1 MAVDWAAEAA
11 RPGRQRHAP
20 ASRPEATAGLQT
32 AGRTLQSVRTSLG
45 VARSPAKINQE
56 KSAMKI
62 ESFTNCRMTAV
73 TTKQQ
78 AHFTS
83 YPASAHARSSPIG
96 PAGSL
101 ALLLPSQL
109 CGQGE
114 ARRGILGTP
123 AEDRTG
129 RLAVPAVGR
138 KGKLGV
144 LALPLADIQVARRV
158 RPEDTARKLRML
170 APAARSHTLAARSQ
184 VVDHSR
190 NAAKREAR

>member
-1 MAVDWAAEAA
+1 MTAFPKTCASPAGAGPGPQRGPVAVDWAAEAA
-11 RPGRQRHAP
+11 RHGRQRHDP

-45 VARSPAKINQE
+45 VAR
-56 KSAMKI
+56 
-62 ESFTNCRMTAV
+62 
-73 TTKQQ
+73 
-78 AHFTS
+78 
-83 YPASAHARSSPIG
+83 SPIG

-123 AEDRTG
+123 AEDLTG

-144 LALPLADIQVARRV
+144 LALPPADIQVARRV
-158 RPEDTARKLRML
+158 RPEDTARKLHML
-170 APAARSHTLAARSQ
+170 AHAARSHTLTARSQ
-184 VVDHSR
+184 VADHSR
-190 NAAKREAR
+190 NAAVPRTLFQGADHREWVVASGSAPQ